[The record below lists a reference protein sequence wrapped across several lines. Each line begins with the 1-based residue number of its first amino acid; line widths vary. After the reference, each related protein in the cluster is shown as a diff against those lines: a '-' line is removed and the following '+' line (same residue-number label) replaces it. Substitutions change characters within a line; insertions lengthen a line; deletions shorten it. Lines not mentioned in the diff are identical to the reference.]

1 MRADGNEG
9 RKWELSDSSDIPRD
23 FREVSEVRYRPD
35 RAFDNQLVAPA
46 ANGNQAGNSH
56 FSDIDESSSYVFSGR
71 TKEGNKV
78 GSYEE
83 EEDEDT
89 VYARRGNRRQWKKKK
104 VHSDD
109 DDD

>member
-1 MRADGNEG
+1 MRADGYDG

-35 RAFDNQLVAPA
+35 RALDNQLVAPE
-46 ANGNQAGNSH
+46 ANGNQPGSFH

-71 TKEGNKV
+71 TKAGNKV

-83 EEDEDT
+83 EEDEDI
-89 VYARRGNRRQWKKKK
+89 VYARHSNRRQRKRKKANAY
-104 VHSDD
+104 DD
-109 DDD
+109 DD